1 MLSSIRNRL
10 ILIGVLTAAS
20 VWSLI
25 PREVTVRQLGADG
38 RMQDVVQKRTPLKLG
53 LDLQGG
59 VHLALEIDESAGVV
73 IDRDDALERALE
85 IIRQRIDEF
94 GVAEPTVQ
102 KLGTERIVV
111 ELPGLQED
119 PQRAKEI
126 IQRSAFLEFRI
137 TDMDGTFRDALPR
150 IDAALRRAGVT
161 TDAPAAPSTVDRLL
175 GLDTASAD
183 SASAD
188 TADLADLPGPLSTLL
203 FQGTVEG
210 EYLVLEENFPLADS
224 LLRIPEAERAIPRG
238 VELFWGAAPISQ
250 GNRSY
255 RPLYAVDSRAIITGD
270 QLADAKATLDQLSG
284 QAIVTFQLTRAGGRL
299 FGRQTGEHVGDNMAI
314 ILDGRVQGT
323 PPVIRSQIRRSGQ
336 IELGN
341 ATLEEALDLALVL
354 RAGALPAPLVI
365 VEERT
370 VGPSLGRDS
379 IEQGKR
385 AIIIGAALVVTVLVL
400 YYRFVGL
407 LAVAALGFYLL
418 FTLGGLAGLGFTL
431 TLPGLAGF
439 VLSLGMAVDANVLIF
454 ERIRE
459 ELAQNK
465 TPRSAVDGGFEHAL
479 PAIIDSN
486 ITTVLTALF
495 LLQFGTGPVRGFA
508 WTLIIGI
515 TASFITAVF
524 VTRTFFLI
532 WLQRRTA
539 KEFAI

>member
-102 KLGTERIVV
+102 KVGTERIVV

-161 TDAPAAPSTVDRLL
+161 ADAPAAPSTVDQLL
-175 GLDTASAD
+175 GLDTGSPD

-188 TADLADLPGPLSTLL
+188 TADVADLPGPLSTLL
-203 FQGTVEG
+203 FQGSVEG
-210 EYLVLEENFPLADS
+210 EYLVPEESFPLADS
-224 LLRIPEAERAIPRG
+224 LLRIPEAKRAIPRG

-270 QLADAKATLDQLSG
+270 QLADAQATLDQLSG
-284 QAIVTFQLTRAGGRL
+284 QAIVTFQLTRAGGRV
-299 FGRQTGEHVGDNMAI
+299 FGRETGRHVGDNMAI

-323 PPVIRSQIRRSGQ
+323 PPVIRSQITRSGQ

-354 RAGALPAPLVI
+354 RAGALPVPLVI

-385 AIIIGAALVVTVLVL
+385 AIIIGAALVVLVLVL

-486 ITTVLTALF
+486 ITTVLTAFF

-508 WTLIIGI
+508 WTLIVGI
-515 TASFITAVF
+515 TASFVTAVF